1 MPVCRNF
8 LKTGECK
15 DIGCLFKH
23 DEDEIRE
30 CNMYKLGFCI
40 YGPTCRYKHKKV
52 PGGRV
57 PPRMGRTSLD
67 AGNGLRF
74 ADDERPIYHMR
85 EFYFLGQMSYSIPY
99 GNDRPTPRLPP
110 VRTQALPRT
119 PPPWRPQSPGSSAT
133 STGWSTASTPV

>member
-1 MPVCRNF
+1 VWRLLAKGGDLSVITCHINPHPIPIGLQARMPVCRNF

-52 PGGRV
+52 PGAWV
-57 PPRMGRTSLD
+57 
-67 AGNGLRF
+67 
-74 ADDERPIYHMR
+74 Y
-85 EFYFLGQMSYSIPY
+85 
-99 GNDRPTPRLPP
+99 
-110 VRTQALPRT
+110 
-119 PPPWRPQSPGSSAT
+119 
-133 STGWSTASTPV
+133 